1 MEDFKSSEEEAFKLF
16 CKNIAIKKN
25 VNEII
30 FHMIDYTK
38 CFNIALGNKNCEIAK
53 FIIILLRFYCK
64 VWSEFKN
71 VDWIKDL
78 PWSERKRCSSK
89 AHDALNKFNRNL
101 LLKLEDIFETDLKE
115 IVIFLLDIEKYDR
128 LNREKKVAA
137 KKNKEKEK
145 EKTGNKGKDKIDTSF
160 LEYDLDS
167 FNSKPTNQMHLIV
180 VDKKEKK
187 KEFLQFAKE
196 DDELLKHESVHH
208 ILNEK
213 WHEKA
218 AIEYYSA
225 LFFFVIFVL
234 SYTVY
239 IELEGTDDLC
249 PDWLSSAKYISL
261 IIAVYNL
268 VDEAIQCLLHIINK
282 KFIEYITRYVRQYI
296 ETESN

>member
-1 MEDFKSSEEEAFKLF
+1 M
-16 CKNIAIKKN
+16 
-25 VNEII
+25 
-30 FHMIDYTK
+30 
-38 CFNIALGNKNCEIAK
+38 
-53 FIIILLRFYCK
+53 RFYCK
-64 VWSEFKN
+64 VWLEFEN
-71 VDWIKDL
+71 VDWVKALTDD
-78 PWSERKRCSSK
+78 ERERCSRK

-160 LEYDLDS
+160 LEYDLDRY
-167 FNSKPTNQMHLIV
+167 NSKQTIV
-180 VDKKEKK
+180 VEGAEKK

-282 KFIEYITRYVRQYI
+282 KFIEYITRYVRQYL